1 MPDTVG
7 EQIPMMET
15 DVTSSLLTGEPEL
28 SEAARC
34 LNSSTGPESPVF
46 AQLTDQEEI
55 SGS

>member
-1 MPDTVG
+1 
-7 EQIPMMET
+7 MMET